1 MSSKDGYY
9 IPHRATWP
17 WVGTAGLAIMLAGFA
32 NVLNDSP
39 IGKPMMIIGFATVI
53 IMMVG
58 WFTLQSIESESGMYN
73 PQVSISYRL
82 GMMWFI
88 FSEVMFFA
96 VFFGALYYI
105 RDLSVDWLAGL

>member
-17 WVGTAGLAIMLAGFA
+17 WVGTVGLAIMLAGFA

-58 WFTLQSIESESGMYN
+58 WFTLQAIESESGMYN
-73 PQVSISYRL
+73 AQVSISYRL

-88 FSEVMFFA
+88 FSEVD
-96 VFFGALYYI
+96 VFCGFS
-105 RDLSVDWLAGL
+105 SVPYTTFVTCQLTGWAG